1 MNVFSILTSGY
12 NDVCIPEYAHR
23 TCILYGWT
31 GRELSFARQM
41 IDLWDGK

>member
-1 MNVFSILTSGY
+1 MNVFSIQTAGY
-12 NDVCIPEYAHR
+12 NNACIPEYAYR